1 LWEKKNVDADA
12 KACQTIGSMKYWFFI
27 VAIILS
33 TASALFAQ
41 TTRVYKRDSLLNV
54 LARSKEDT
62 AKVLAMVRLGEL
74 YLNDHPDSAEYYA
87 KAFGLLSEKL
97 NFALGKAYSLS
108 MRAFVSVRQNRKDE
122 AIAMDLE
129 AIEILKKTDR
139 KKALANLYN
148 NTAMIYSAN
157 SDFSES
163 LDLYLKAEAI
173 YEQLNDSSS
182 LAFMYGNLATI
193 DLDLME
199 YRSAYLYSLK
209 SVLLCRSLRQTM
221 GLGAGLINLASS
233 LVNLQRFDTALVV
246 LNDSRDL
253 SKRYDSVE
261 ANTRALGLINLVYI
275 GMGKFD
281 LLRNNSIALI
291 AAARSFADS
300 EGVCNGMAGLVQ
312 YYLHEK
318 KYPMAAYYSR
328 ECIRIAKGDSLA
340 LTLRDAY
347 IAAARIEIEK
357 GNIAGFDLY
366 NELRDSIDE
375 AIRSEKIVRNTQEL
389 EAKYSLS
396 KKQGEI
402 DSLNKE
408 KKIQQLILRQRN
420 TINWVL
426 GGVVLVAL
434 LIGFL
439 YQRSYR
445 QQKQLLAA
453 QAVLQGQVE
462 ERTRLAKD
470 LHDGLGSILSSAK
483 FSFNNMK
490 QNLIISP
497 ENAAAFEK
505 SMDMLDK
512 SIAELRRVAHN
523 MMPET
528 LMKFGLDTALKD
540 FCSTVDQSG
549 AVKLTYQ
556 SFGLEETT
564 VPEITSAAVYRIVQ
578 ELVNNILKHAGA
590 TSALVQLISKDGTL
604 SITVEDNGRG
614 FERKVLET
622 GVGIG
627 YSSLQNRVTYLKG
640 TIELQ
645 TSPGK
650 GTALHIQ
657 LPNLNA

>member
-1 LWEKKNVDADA
+1 
-12 KACQTIGSMKYWFFI
+12 MKYWLFI
-27 VAIILS
+27 VAIILAAAS
-33 TASALFAQ
+33 TSIAQ
-41 TTRVYKRDSLLNV
+41 TPWASRRDSLLDA

-62 AKVLAMVRLGEL
+62 FKVWTMVRLGDL
-74 YLNDHPDSAEYYA
+74 YLNHFLDSSDYYA
-87 KAFGLLSEKL
+87 KAFGALSEKL
-97 NFALGKAYSLS
+97 NFPLGKAYSLS
-108 MRAFVSVRQNRKDE
+108 MQAFVLSNHLRKYE

-129 AIEILKKTDR
+129 AIEILIKTNRRD
-139 KKALANLYN
+139 KLANLYN
-148 NTAMIYSAN
+148 NTALIYSATG
-157 SDFSES
+157 DFSES
-163 LDLYLKAEAI
+163 LDLYLKAEVI

-182 LAFMYGNLATI
+182 LAFIYGNLATI
-193 DLDLME
+193 YLDLME
-199 YRSAYLYSLK
+199 YEPAYLYSLK
-209 SVLLCRSLRQTM
+209 SVLLCRYRRQTQ
-221 GLGAGLINLASS
+221 GLGAALIDLASS

-246 LNDSRDL
+246 CNDARDY
-253 SKRYDSVE
+253 STRYQGIE
-261 ANTRALGLINLVYI
+261 ANGKASALINSAYI

-281 LLRNNSIALI
+281 LLKINSDEMI
-291 AAARSFADS
+291 AAARKVADS
-300 EGVCNGMAGLVQ
+300 EALCGGLSGLVA

-318 KYPMAAYYSR
+318 KYTLAAHYAG
-328 ECIRIAKGDSLA
+328 ECIEVAERDSLA
-340 LTLRDAY
+340 LSLRDAY
-347 IAAARIEIEK
+347 GAAARVEIEK
-357 GNIAGFDLY
+357 GNVAGFDHY
-366 NELRDSIDE
+366 NNLRDSIDE
-375 AIRSEKIVRNTQEL
+375 KVRSDKILRNTQEL
-389 EAKYSLS
+389 EAKYSLN

-426 GGVVLVAL
+426 ASVVLVAVL
-434 LIGFL
+434 VGFL

-564 VPEITSAAVYRIVQ
+564 VPEVTSAAVYRIVQ

-640 TIELQ
+640 TIDLQ

-650 GTALHIQ
+650 GTAVHIQ

>member
-1 LWEKKNVDADA
+1 
-12 KACQTIGSMKYWFFI
+12 MKYWFFTA
-27 VAIILS
+27 VIILA
-33 TASALFAQ
+33 TASTSFAQ
-41 TTRVYKRDSLLNV
+41 ATRAFKRDSLLDA

-62 AKVLAMVRLGEL
+62 AKVLTMVRLGDL
-74 YLNDHPDSAEYYA
+74 YLNDHPDSSNYYA
-87 KAFGLLSEKL
+87 KAFGLLSERL

-108 MRAFVSVRQNRKDE
+108 MQAFVSARRNRKYE
-122 AIAMDLE
+122 AIAMDLA

-148 NTAMIYSAN
+148 NTALIYSA
-157 SDFSES
+157 DGDIPES

-182 LAFMYGNLATI
+182 LAFMYGNLASI
-193 DLDLME
+193 YLDLRE
-199 YRSAYLYSLK
+199 YKPAYLYSLK

-233 LVNLQRFDTALVV
+233 LVNLQKFDTALVV

-253 SKRYDSVE
+253 SKRYDPVE
-261 ANTRALGLINLVYI
+261 ANTRALGLINTVYI

-281 LLRNNSIALI
+281 LLRTNSNALI
-291 AAARSFADS
+291 AAARMLADS
-300 EGVCNGMAGLVQ
+300 EGVCNGLSGLAA
-312 YYLHEK
+312 YYLHER
-318 KYPMAAYYSR
+318 KYPMAEYYSR

-347 IAAARIEIEK
+347 IAAARIEIAK
-357 GNIAGFDLY
+357 GNIEGFDLY
-366 NELRDSIDE
+366 DELRDSIDE
-375 AIRSEKIVRNTQEL
+375 AIRSEKIVRNTQDL
-389 EAKYSLS
+389 EARYSLS
-396 KKQGEI
+396 KKQAEI

-426 GGVVLVAL
+426 AGVVLVAVL
-434 LIGFL
+434 VGFL
-439 YQRSYR
+439 YNRSYR
-445 QQKQLLAA
+445 QQKQLVAA

-483 FSFNNMK
+483 YSFNHMK
-490 QNLIISP
+490 RNLIISP

-528 LMKFGLDTALKD
+528 LMKFGLDTALRD
-540 FCSTVDQSG
+540 FCSSVDQGG

-556 SFGLEETT
+556 SFGLEEST
-564 VPEITSAAVYRIVQ
+564 VPEVTSASVYRIVQ
-578 ELVNNILKHAGA
+578 ELINNILKHAGA
-590 TSALVQLISKDGTL
+590 SSALVQLIAKDGTL
-604 SITVEDNGRG
+604 SITVEDDGRG
-614 FERKVLET
+614 FDRKVLE
-622 GVGIG
+622 GGGGIG
-627 YSSLQNRVTYLKG
+627 YTSLQNRVTYLKG
-640 TIELQ
+640 TIDLQ
-645 TSPGK
+645 TGPGK
-650 GTALHIQ
+650 GTAVHIV

>member
-1 LWEKKNVDADA
+1 
-12 KACQTIGSMKYWFFI
+12 MKHWFFTA
-27 VAIILS
+27 VIILA
-33 TASALFAQ
+33 TASISFAQ
-41 TTRVYKRDSLLNV
+41 ATWARRRDSLLNA
-54 LARSKEDT
+54 LAGSKEDT
-62 AKVLAMVRLGEL
+62 AKVLTMVRLGDL
-74 YLNDHPDSAEYYA
+74 YLNHYPDSSDYYA
-87 KAFGLLSEKL
+87 KAFGALSQKL
-97 NFALGKAYSLS
+97 NFPMGKAYSLS
-108 MRAFVSVRQNRKDE
+108 MRAFVLSAHNRKYE

-129 AIEILKKTDR
+129 AIEILKKTSR

-148 NTAMIYSAN
+148 NTAVIYAAQN
-157 SDFSES
+157 DISES
-163 LDLYLKAEAI
+163 LDLYLKAEEI
-173 YEQLNDSSS
+173 YELLNDSTS
-182 LAFMYGNLATI
+182 LAFMSGNLATI
-193 DLDLME
+193 YLDLRE
-199 YRSAYLYSLK
+199 YEPAYLYSLK
-209 SVLLCRSLRQTM
+209 CVLLCRFLHQTQ
-221 GLGAGLINLASS
+221 GLGAGLIDLASS

-246 LNDSRDL
+246 CNDARDYSTKYQGIETNGQAL
-253 SKRYDSVE
+253 
-261 ANTRALGLINLVYI
+261 ALMNTAYI

-281 LLRNNSIALI
+281 LLKTNSNVMI
-291 AAARSFADS
+291 AAARKVADS
-300 EGVCNGMAGLVQ
+300 ESLCNGLSGLVT

-318 KYPMAAYYSR
+318 NYRMAEHYST
-328 ECIRIAKGDSLA
+328 ECIQTAKGDSLA

-347 IAAARIEIEK
+347 GAAARIEIAK
-357 GNIAGFDLY
+357 RNITGFDRY
-366 NELRDSIDE
+366 NNLRDSIDE
-375 AIRSEKIVRNTQEL
+375 KIRSDKILRNTQEL
-389 EAKYSLS
+389 EAKYSLN
-396 KKQGEI
+396 KKQAEI

-420 TINWVL
+420 TVNWVL

-497 ENAAAFEK
+497 ENAAAFER

-564 VPEITSAAVYRIVQ
+564 VPEVTSAAVYRIVQ

-640 TIELQ
+640 TIDLQ

-650 GTALHIQ
+650 GTAVHIQ

>member
-1 LWEKKNVDADA
+1 
-12 KACQTIGSMKYWFFI
+12 MKYWFFI
-27 VAIILS
+27 VAIILA
-33 TASALFAQ
+33 TASTLFGQ
-41 TTRVYKRDSLLNV
+41 TPWAGRRDSLLNA

-62 AKVLAMVRLGEL
+62 FKVLTMVRLGDL
-74 YLNDHPDSAEYYA
+74 YLNHYPDSSDYYA
-87 KAFGLLSEKL
+87 KAFGALSEKL
-97 NFALGKAYSLS
+97 NFPLGKAYSLS
-108 MRAFVSVRQNRKDE
+108 MQSFVLSNHLRKYE
-122 AIAMDLE
+122 AVAMDLE
-129 AIEILKKTDR
+129 AIEILKKTGR

-148 NTAMIYSAN
+148 NTALIYSAT

-193 DLDLME
+193 YLDLRE
-199 YRSAYLYSLK
+199 YQPAYLYSLK
-209 SVLLCRSLRQTM
+209 SVLLCRFLHQTQ
-221 GLGAGLINLASS
+221 GLGAGLIDLASS

-246 LNDSRDL
+246 CNDARDY
-253 SKRYDSVE
+253 STRYQGIE
-261 ANTRALGLINLVYI
+261 TNGKALALINSAYI

-281 LLRNNSIALI
+281 LLKVNSNMMI
-291 AAARSFADS
+291 AAARKVADS
-300 EGVCNGMAGLVQ
+300 ETLCSGLSGLAT

-318 KYPMAAYYSR
+318 KYTLAAQYAR
-328 ECIRIAKGDSLA
+328 ECIEVAKRDSLV
-340 LTLRDAY
+340 LSLRDAY
-347 IAAARIEIEK
+347 IVAARVEIAK
-357 GNIAGFDLY
+357 RNIAGFDRY
-366 NELRDSIDE
+366 DDLRDSIDE
-375 AIRSEKIVRNTQEL
+375 ATRSDKILRNTQEL
-389 EAKYSLS
+389 EAKYSLR
-396 KKQGEI
+396 KKQAEI
-402 DSLNKE
+402 DSLNRE
-408 KKIQQLILRQRN
+408 REIQQLTLRQRN

-426 GGVVLVAL
+426 AGVVLVAV

-439 YQRSYR
+439 YYRNFR

-483 FSFNNMK
+483 YSFNHMK

-512 SIAELRRVAHN
+512 SITELRRVAHN
-523 MMPET
+523 MMPES

-540 FCSTVDQSG
+540 FCNTVDQSG

-556 SFGLEETT
+556 SFGLDETT
-564 VPEITSAAVYRIVQ
+564 VPDVAAAAAYRIVQ

-590 TSALVQLISKDGTL
+590 TTALVQLIGKDGTL

-614 FERKVLET
+614 FDKKVLENS
-622 GVGIG
+622 GGIG
-627 YSSLQNRVTYLKG
+627 YTSLQNRVTYLKG
-640 TIELQ
+640 TIDLRTAPGMG
-645 TSPGK
+645 TSV
-650 GTALHIQ
+650 HIE
-657 LPNLNA
+657 LPNLTA

>member
-1 LWEKKNVDADA
+1 
-12 KACQTIGSMKYWFFI
+12 MKYWFFT
-27 VAIILS
+27 VAIILA
-33 TASALFAQ
+33 TASTLFAQ
-41 TTRVYKRDSLLNV
+41 TPWAGRRDSLLKA

-62 AKVLAMVRLGEL
+62 AKVLTMVRLGEL
-74 YLNDHPDSAEYYA
+74 YLNDHPDSSNYYA

-97 NFALGKAYSLS
+97 NFAVGKAYSLS
-108 MRAFVSVRQNRKDE
+108 MQAIVLSGQNRKYE

-129 AIEILKKTDR
+129 AIEILKKTNR

-148 NTAMIYSAN
+148 NTALIYYGQ
-157 SDFSES
+157 DDIPES
-163 LDLYLKAEAI
+163 LGLYLKAEAM
-173 YEQLNDSSS
+173 YEQLNDTSS

-193 DLDLME
+193 YLDLRE
-199 YRSAYLYSLK
+199 YKTAYLNSLK
-209 SVLLCRSLRQTM
+209 SVLVCRFLHQTQ

-246 LNDSRDL
+246 LNDARDW
-253 SKRYDSVE
+253 SKRYQGLE
-261 ANTRALGLINLVYI
+261 TNTKALALINLAYI

-281 LLRNNSIALI
+281 LLKINSNALI
-291 AAARSFADS
+291 AAARTGADS
-300 EGVCNGMAGLVQ
+300 EGVCYGLTGLVH

-318 KYPMAAYYSR
+318 KYTMAELYSG
-328 ECIRIAKGDSLA
+328 ECIAIAKSDSIV

-347 IAAARIEIEK
+347 IAAARVEMAK
-357 GNIAGFDLY
+357 GNVAGFDVY
-366 NELRDSIDE
+366 NELKDSIDE
-375 AIRSEKIVRNTQEL
+375 AIRSDKILRNAQEL

-396 KKQGEI
+396 KKQAEI

-408 KKIQQLILRQRN
+408 KKIQQLTLRQRN
-420 TINWVL
+420 MINWVL
-426 GGVVLVAL
+426 AGVVLVAA

-439 YQRSYR
+439 YNRNYR
-445 QQKQLLAA
+445 QRKKLLAA
-453 QAVLQGQVE
+453 QAVLQGQAE

-483 FSFNNMK
+483 YSFNHMK

-523 MMPET
+523 MMPEA

-540 FCSTVDQSG
+540 FCSSVDQTG
-549 AVKLTYQ
+549 AVQLTYQ
-556 SFGLEETT
+556 SFGLNETT
-564 VPEITSAAVYRIVQ
+564 VPEVASAAVYRIVQ
-578 ELVNNILKHAGA
+578 ELVNNILKHAEA
-590 TSALVQLISKDGTL
+590 TAAMVQLIAKDGKL

-614 FERKVLET
+614 FARKVLENSA
-622 GVGIG
+622 GIG
-627 YSSLQNRVTYLKG
+627 YTSLQNRVTYLKG
-640 TIELQ
+640 TIDLQ

-650 GTALHIQ
+650 GTAVHIE

>member
-1 LWEKKNVDADA
+1 
-12 KACQTIGSMKYWFFI
+12 MKYRFFP
-27 VAIILS
+27 VAFLLA
-33 TASALFAQ
+33 TASTLFAQ
-41 TTRVYKRDSLLNV
+41 TPWANKRDSLLGA

-62 AKVLAMVRLGEL
+62 FKVLTMVRLGDL
-74 YLNDHPDSAEYYA
+74 YLSHYLDSSDYYA
-87 KAFGLLSEKL
+87 KAFGALSEKL
-97 NFALGKAYSLS
+97 NFPLGKAYSLS
-108 MRAFVSVRQNRKDE
+108 MQAFVLSEHNQKYE
-122 AIAMDLE
+122 AIALDLE
-129 AIEILKKTDR
+129 AIEILKKTGR

-148 NTAMIYSAN
+148 NTALIYSAQ
-157 SDFSES
+157 DDIPAS
-163 LDLYLKAEAI
+163 LNLYLKAEAM

-182 LAFMYGNLATI
+182 LAFMSGNLATI
-193 DLDLME
+193 YLDLRE
-199 YRSAYLYSLK
+199 YEPAYLYSLK
-209 SVLLCRSLRQTM
+209 SVLLCRFLHQTM
-221 GLGAGLINLASS
+221 GLGAGLIDLASS

-246 LNDSRDL
+246 CNDARDYAT
-253 SKRYDSVE
+253 RYQGIES
-261 ANTRALGLINLVYI
+261 NGKALALINAAYI

-281 LLRNNSIALI
+281 LLKINSTEMI
-291 AAARSFADS
+291 AAAGKAADFES
-300 EGVCNGMAGLVQ
+300 VCGGLSGLVT

-318 KYPMAAYYSR
+318 NYPMAEHYSK
-328 ECIRIAKGDSLA
+328 ECIRIAKGDSLS

-347 IAAARIEIEK
+347 IAAARIEIAK

-366 NELRDSIDE
+366 DGLRDSIDE
-375 AIRSEKIVRNTQEL
+375 KIRSDKIIRNAQEL

-396 KKQGEI
+396 KKQAEI

-408 KKIQQLILRQRN
+408 KKIQLLVLRQRN

-426 GGVVLVAL
+426 AGVVLVAV

-439 YQRSYR
+439 YNRSYR

-483 FSFNNMK
+483 YSFNHMK
-490 QNLIISP
+490 QNLVISP

-540 FCSTVDQSG
+540 FCSSVDQSG

-556 SFGLEETT
+556 SFGLEDPAIPD
-564 VPEITSAAVYRIVQ
+564 VTSAAVYRIIQ
-578 ELVNNILKHAGA
+578 ELVNNILKHADA
-590 TSALVQLISKDGTL
+590 TSALVQLIRKDGTL
-604 SITVEDNGRG
+604 SITVEDDGKG
-614 FERKVLET
+614 FDRKVLEA
-622 GVGIG
+622 GGGIG
-627 YSSLQNRVTYLKG
+627 YTSLQNRVTYLKG
-640 TIELQ
+640 TIDLQ

-650 GTALHIQ
+650 GTAVHIV
-657 LPNLNA
+657 LPN